1 MSDDASLPVV
11 RPRRWPR
18 IAALLF
24 LLALVGGAI
33 TWLAWP
39 KKVTATALF
48 EVRKGADS
56 LTEDS
61 GVQSRGEYDYEILKK
76 TQIALLKSNFLLTS
90 ALRDP
95 GIASLSVFAG
105 VRDPEEWLQDHLDL
119 SYPENG
125 EILAIELRG
134 PPSQAN
140 DLRLIVDAVAE
151 AYKKEVLSKETARK
165 LNIRDMLERS
175 LQNLN
180 GEIKRKYEDY
190 VDIAKG
196 MGRSDS
202 DSDSDPEMQIY
213 MKRMDRIDEELA
225 QLEREQSRVESGA
238 DGKDSKYVE
247 ARITQLRKS
256 QDELMKTIQ
265 KRNERS
271 VDLTTRKNELDQLQ
285 SIANDLAIKLEKM
298 DIDSQIPAQIR
309 QLQQAVLEP
318 PQVARR

>member
-1 MSDDASLPVV
+1 MSEDASLPVA

-18 IAALLF
+18 IIGFLF
-24 LLALVGGAI
+24 LVALAGGVI

-48 EVRKGADS
+48 EVRNDASS
-56 LTEDS
+56 LT
-61 GVQSRGEYDYEILKK
+61 GNGAVQTLGEREYEILKK
-76 TQIALLKSNFLLTS
+76 TQLALLKSKFLLTS
-90 ALRDP
+90 ALRNP
-95 GIASLSVFAG
+95 SINGSPVFAG
-105 VRDPEEWLQDHLDL
+105 VDDAEEWLQDHLEI

-134 PPSQAN
+134 PASQAN
-140 DLRLIVDAVAE
+140 DLRLIVDAVAD
-151 AYKKEVLSKETARK
+151 AYKREVLGKETARR
-165 LNIRDMLERS
+165 LTVRDMLEHS

-202 DSDSDPEMQIY
+202 DSDPEMQIY

-225 QLEREQSRVESGA
+225 QLERDQLRVASGG
-238 DGKDSKYVE
+238 DNKDSKFLE
-247 ARITQLRKS
+247 ARITQLRKD
-256 QDELMKTIQ
+256 QNELMKTIQ

-271 VDLTTRKNELDQLQ
+271 VDLTTRKSELDQLQ
-285 SIANDLAIKLEKM
+285 SIANDLAIKLEKL
-298 DIDSQIPAQIR
+298 DIDNQIPAPIQ
-309 QLQQAVLEP
+309 QLSPATIEPGNIAV
-318 PQVARR
+318 R